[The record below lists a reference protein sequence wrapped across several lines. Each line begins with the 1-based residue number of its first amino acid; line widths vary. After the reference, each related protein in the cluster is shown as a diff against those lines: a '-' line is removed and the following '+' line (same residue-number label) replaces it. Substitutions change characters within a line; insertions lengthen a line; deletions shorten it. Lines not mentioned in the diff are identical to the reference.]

1 MVEGQAS
8 HTPVELLAPAGEP
21 RALRAALAAGAD
33 AVYFGLE
40 RWSARAFAGN
50 FVGQGAV
57 GAVEL
62 AHLYGAR
69 AYVALNTL
77 LKDQEI
83 GPALAAL
90 EAPYLAGLDGLI
102 VADLGLLMRVR
113 AEYPDL
119 PVHAS
124 TQLGTHS
131 SAQLAALARFGCAR
145 AVLARELSLAE
156 IAALEPHGLELETF
170 VHGALCY
177 GYSGDCLLSSMIGGR
192 SGNRGRCSQSCRL
205 RYDLRLAEGG
215 SAAPAAPGGPLGE
228 DVPAGSASRV
238 MSTSDLAAI
247 SVLPQLLAAGVTSFK
262 IEGRMKDAAYVGLT
276 TAVYREALDA
286 ALTDPGRYEVRA
298 EWLSRLEQSFSRGFS
313 TAHLAGRHDEVR
325 SGGRGGHRGVLVGR
339 ARHVDE
345 GRGEV
350 EVRLSKPVAAGDLVY
365 LYTPWGQTEP
375 TRLSEGGDTSVTLRT
390 RERVAVKDRL
400 FRLAAA
406 DAGELAQDLIVGRV
420 TLRPV
425 IVNMRLHGA
434 EGRPARLTVGDE
446 RTGAQVE
453 LSGVVPLAAART
465 AALTETKARAALGAL
480 GGTPYRLGVLRFE
493 VADGL
498 FLPVGELKDLRRR
511 AIAELDELRLTVHRR
526 HGLRLPA
533 APAESGSTAVLARD
547 RATTSRPGLVLILRP
562 GERPLA
568 APGVDVLCLDLLSDD
583 ALVVVASAVEQLQ
596 ATGLPLHVRLP
607 EVLFDADEAWWR
619 AILALPWQGVYAR
632 HLGVVPALRST
643 LLETGRPVPFAL
655 EYPLQGFNRGAA
667 LAAAHLAG
675 RAPAAVVASPE
686 ATLEEIAGLATRAA
700 SLEILAVGR
709 QQLLHTRDR
718 LGKAEGLYETPVP
731 GRHVGLSLTDAK
743 GYLFPATV
751 DVGGTRLHNARITN
765 LAANLDEL
773 RGAGVTG
780 YLVVQSDLSAAERC
794 AFEVGGLSALA
805 PLASR
810 ERSTTGHLFREVT

>member
-1 MVEGQAS
+1 MVAGKTS

-21 RALRAALAAGAD
+21 HALRAALAAGAD
-33 AVYFGLE
+33 AAYFGLE

-50 FVGQGAV
+50 FAGEGAV
-57 GAVEL
+57 SAVEL

-77 LKDQEI
+77 LKEQEI

-102 VADLGLLMRVR
+102 IADLGLLMRVR

-131 SAQLAALARFGCAR
+131 SAQLAALARLGCSR

-156 IAALEPHGLELETF
+156 ISALETHGLELEAF

-215 SAAPAAPGGPLGE
+215 SAVPAAPGPPPGE
-228 DVPAGSASRV
+228 DIPAGSASRV

-286 ALTDPGRYEVRA
+286 ALTDPGCYEVRA

-339 ARHVDE
+339 ARRVDE
-345 GRGEV
+345 SRGEV

-375 TRLSEGGDTSVTLRT
+375 VRLSKGGDASVTLRT

-406 DAGELAQDLIVGRV
+406 DAGELAQHLIVGRV
-420 TLRPV
+420 VLRPV
-425 IVNMRLHGA
+425 IVDMRLDGA
-434 EGRPARLTVGDE
+434 EGRPARLTVEDE
-446 RTGAQVE
+446 RNGAQVE
-453 LSGVVPLAAART
+453 LGGVVPLAVART

-480 GGTPYRLGVLRFE
+480 GGTPYRLGVLRFA

-498 FLPVGELKDLRRR
+498 FLPVGELKELRRR
-511 AIAELDELRLTVHRR
+511 AMAELDELRLTAHRR
-526 HGLRLPA
+526 DGLRRPVALTGRGA
-533 APAESGSTAVLARD
+533 AADLARD
-547 RATTSRPGLVLILRP
+547 HATTSRPGLVLILRP

-568 APGVDVLCLDLLSDD
+568 APGVDALCLDLLSDD

-607 EVLFDADEAWWR
+607 EVLLDADEAWWR
-619 AILALPWQGVYAR
+619 AILALPWQGVYTR
-632 HLGVVPALRST
+632 HLGVVMALRST
-643 LLETGRPVPFAL
+643 LLETGRQVPFAL

-667 LAAAHLAG
+667 QAAAHLAG

-700 SLEILAVGR
+700 GLEVLAVGR
-709 QQLLHTRDR
+709 QQVLHTRDR
-718 LGKAEGLYETPVP
+718 LGKAEGLYEALAP
-731 GRHVGLSLTDAK
+731 GRHVDLSLTDAK

-751 DVGGTRLHNARITN
+751 DGGGTRLYNARITN

-780 YLVVQSDLSAAERC
+780 YLVVQSDLSAAERS
-794 AFEVGGLSALA
+794 AFEGGGLSALA
-805 PLASR
+805 PWASR